1 MSNPLYSCMVSDP
14 SFPPEPSACAVGPP
28 KSTTPGQYRRELPG
42 HASEQVLMGPPRGVI
57 FRIWSTEMLEALI
70 GGTAKIASSL
80 TALLGPQ
87 ALDSGLAQAR
97 IRIARAPRSFGPIQ
111 RQPGPASTAG
121 LRDGQTLA
129 TWIALDAADVPPHSS
144 WRAIRSQDRKAAR
157 VLLVCRLSRFAH
169 GAACPASRT
178 SAMRAPALS
187 TRKTFRYG
195 RLRYGRLAA
204 S

>member
-42 HASEQVLMGPPRGVI
+42 HASEQVPMGPPRGVI

-70 GGTAKIASSL
+70 GRPAKIASSL

-129 TWIALDAADVPPHSS
+129 TWIALDAADVP
-144 WRAIRSQDRKAAR
+144 RTAAGARSGAKIGKRHGFCSCAAFR
-157 VLLVCRLSRFAH
+157 
-169 GAACPASRT
+169 GSRT
-178 SAMRAPALS
+178 GLLA
-187 TRKTFRYG
+187 
-195 RLRYGRLAA
+195 RLLELRQ
-204 S
+204 